1 MTYEVET
8 GVDISGNRPNRKFQ
22 AFFRV
27 GSQVFLVAP
36 VYEVGDLYDDAEA
49 GALAADIEKV
59 LDKAISRLVEM
70 EAGECSRRRT
80 RWLPID

>member
-8 GVDISGNRPNRKFQ
+8 GVQISGNRPHRKFQ

-27 GSQVFLVAP
+27 GSQVFLVNPA
-36 VYEVGDLYDDAEA
+36 YEAGEMYDDAEA
-49 GALAADIEKV
+49 GALAAEIEKN
-59 LDKAISRLVEM
+59 LDKAISWLIDSES
-70 EAGECSRRRT
+70 CSRRRT